1 MCTTDRPTRRELGR
15 ERESSERG
23 RYRRP
28 PTEAHRTVLR
38 PPAPNP
44 GRSSGTILGRGE
56 EGRERCIREASTA
69 SSMLD
74 PRRSPRL
81 AGLCLGGLSR
91 LPQGC
96 TWRSY
101 PSTALNAPPP
111 RPPHTHP
118 REAGTGNVERW
129 RCSWQFR
136 AKAEFSQLPRVF
148 LCLHAG
154 AWQLFLLNGTL
165 SRSKFNCKK
174 ILLKIKAQLS
184 PLRISLPVSV
194 RALCSKGRGFKV
206 EPTMW
211 GSWKVT
217 LGRRIDTRCRRLSF
231 KSPYSQMPLGSADPS
246 L

>member
-1 MCTTDRPTRRELGR
+1 MPGTPGGTEGRKGRRERRGRVCTTDRPTRRELGR

-111 RPPHTHP
+111 PHTH
-118 REAGTGNVERW
+118 THT
-129 RCSWQFR
+129 R
-136 AKAEFSQLPRVF
+136 AKPALGTQNAGGAPGSSGPRPSSANSPGFFSACMQVPGNF
-148 LCLHAG
+148 FCLME
-154 AWQLFLLNGTL
+154 L
-165 SRSKFNCKK
+165 
-174 ILLKIKAQLS
+174 
-184 PLRISLPVSV
+184 
-194 RALCSKGRGFKV
+194 
-206 EPTMW
+206 
-211 GSWKVT
+211 
-217 LGRRIDTRCRRLSF
+217 
-231 KSPYSQMPLGSADPS
+231 
-246 L
+246 

>member
-1 MCTTDRPTRRELGR
+1 MPGTPGGTEGRKGRRERRGRVCTTDRPTRRELGR

-111 RPPHTHP
+111 RPPHTHTP
-118 REAGTGNVERW
+118 ARSRHWER
-129 RCSWQFR
+129 RTLEVLLAVQG
-136 AKAEFSQLPRVF
+136 QGRVQPTPQGF
-148 LCLHAG
+148 
-154 AWQLFLLNGTL
+154 
-165 SRSKFNCKK
+165 
-174 ILLKIKAQLS
+174 
-184 PLRISLPVSV
+184 SLP
-194 RALCSKGRGFKV
+194 AC
-206 EPTMW
+206 
-211 GSWKVT
+211 
-217 LGRRIDTRCRRLSF
+217 RCLATF
-231 KSPYSQMPLGSADPS
+231 SA
-246 L
+246 